1 MAPGPAA
8 SAVRC
13 PASASS
19 ASAVRIHLARPVIEC
34 VPPSWSRRSAATGS
48 VIVRSGAC
56 ADRPRAVK
64 KSRGRPRACYRYRS
78 TTCGKITVAALRETA
93 RLGFILFTLLLTRAA
108 LAEDTPLPAAVEQAA
123 RTYITRGALEG
134 PIRFLSSDLLE
145 GRGPATRG
153 DQLARLYLQTRLE
166 GLGYQGAFANGAWQQ
181 PFDIVGIRGQF
192 PKSWSFQGRSARVD
206 LTWRED
212 YIAVSGL
219 QSESVA
225 IDDAELVF
233 VGYGIQ
239 APEFRWD
246 DYKGTNLTGK
256 ILVMMNNDPDWD
268 PNLFAGK
275 RRLYYGRWDYKY
287 ESAARQGAAGA
298 IIIHTTPSAGY
309 PWQVVQSSWGGE
321 QFALPAGNEPRLRLK
336 AWASEDAVRRL
347 LKSSGYE
354 LDQLVAS
361 AHSRD
366 FHPLPLGIRTS
377 IGFTN
382 KLASVQTANVGGVLP
397 GSEPQLSAQVV
408 VLSAHHDHFGIGEPD
423 ASGDRIHH
431 GAVDNASGC
440 AQVLAIAEAFA
451 ALPERPRRSILALFV
466 AGEERGLLGSKFYAE
481 HPSVAAGRIAAD
493 INIDGGNIFGRTRD
507 ATSIALGKS
516 SLDAV
521 AARVAATQGRTVKG
535 DQFPDRG
542 YYYRSDQFSFA
553 RIGVPALYFSD
564 GTDFIGRPPEWGRQ
578 QIEQWELKKYHQP
591 ADKLD
596 DSWNFDGMI
605 EDAQLAMLSAWLVAQ
620 ADAMPTWKAGDEFEA
635 ARKRALAALGS
646 P

>member
-1 MAPGPAA
+1 VD
-8 SAVRC
+8 AVRG
-13 PASASS
+13 
-19 ASAVRIHLARPVIEC
+19 L
-34 VPPSWSRRSAATGS
+34 
-48 VIVRSGAC
+48 
-56 ADRPRAVK
+56 
-64 KSRGRPRACYRYRS
+64 
-78 TTCGKITVAALRETA
+78 A
-93 RLGFILFTLLLTRAA
+93 RLGIAVAAVGLASGAAAQDAALPGAVEAAARSYLTRA
-108 LAEDTPLPAAVEQAA
+108 
-123 RTYITRGALEG
+123 ALEG
-134 PIRFLSSDLLE
+134 PIRFLSADLLE

-166 GLGYQGAFANGAWQQ
+166 GMGYQPAFANGAWQQ
-181 PFDIVGIRGQF
+181 PFDVVGIKGQF

-212 YIAVSGL
+212 YIAVSGV

-225 IDDAELVF
+225 VDDAELVF

-246 DYKGTNLTGK
+246 DFKGTNLAGK

-275 RRLYYGRWDYKY
+275 RRLYYGRWSYKY

-321 QFALPAGNEPRLRLK
+321 AFELPAGNEPRVRVK
-336 AWASEDAVRRL
+336 AWATEDAVRRL
-347 LKSSGYE
+347 LQSDGYD
-354 LDQLVAS
+354 LNKLVAS
-361 AHSRD
+361 ARSRD
-366 FHPLPLGIRTS
+366 FHPVPLGIRTS
-377 IGFTN
+377 LAFTN
-382 KLASVQTANVGGVLP
+382 KLSSVQTANVGGVLR
-397 GSEPQLSAQVV
+397 GSDAKLAAQVV

-423 ASGDRIHH
+423 ASGDRIYH

-440 AQVLAIAEAFA
+440 AQVLAVAQALA
-451 ALPERPRRSILALFV
+451 ALPERPRRSVLALFV
-466 AGEERGLLGSKFYAE
+466 AGEERGLLGSRYYAE
-481 HPSVAAGRIAAD
+481 HPTFPAGRIAAD

-516 SLDAV
+516 SLDEI
-521 AARVAATQGRTVKG
+521 AARVAATQGRVVKG

-553 RIGVPALYFSD
+553 RIGVPALFFDD
-564 GTDFIGRPPEWGRQ
+564 GTDFVGRPPGWGRE
-578 QIEQWELKKYHQP
+578 QIEQWELRKYHQP
-591 ADKLD
+591 SDRLD

-620 ADAMPTWKAGDEFEA
+620 ADALPAWKPGDEFEA
-635 ARKRALAALGS
+635 ARKRALAAVGS